1 MDKEL
6 FEKALKMTPNE
17 RLAFAELILSSL
29 EYEEDEIRKAWVSE
43 VNDRMK
49 AVNEGRAKLLD
60 FETLYN
66 CAPPQKTLVL
76 AVKN

>member
-1 MDKEL
+1 MIGQGENFMDKEL

-60 FETLYN
+60 FEALYN
-66 CAPPQKTLVL
+66 AS
-76 AVKN
+76 

>member
-6 FEKALKMTPNE
+6 FEKALRMSPNE

-29 EYEEDEIRKAWVSE
+29 EHEEKEIRNSWIKE
-43 VNDRMK
+43 VKDRMK
-49 AVNEGRAKLLD
+49 AVNEGRSKLLD

-66 CAPPQKTLVL
+66 AS
-76 AVKN
+76 

>member
-29 EYEEDEIRKAWVSE
+29 EHEEDEIRNAWVME
-43 VNDRMK
+43 VKDRIN
-49 AVNEGRAKLLD
+49 AVNEGRSKLLD
-60 FETLYN
+60 FESLYN
-66 CAPPQKTLVL
+66 AG
-76 AVKN
+76 